1 MTEIIRLERCEL
13 RPWKKSDRASI
24 ARHANNQNIARTLRD
39 RFPYPYSEGDAKSW
53 LAVVTKERPP
63 NHLAIV
69 VEGEAV
75 GGIGLQFQ
83 ADVHR
88 RSAEL
93 GYWLGEAFWGS
104 GIMSEAVR
112 AFTEYA
118 FATFDLCRIFAGVFE
133 TNPASARVLEK
144 AGYLLEGRMRRS
156 VLKDGKML
164 DQLLY
169 ACVLDE
175 EAPEPKSD

>member
-1 MTEIIRLERCEL
+1 
-13 RPWKKSDRASI
+13 
-24 ARHANNQNIARTLRD
+24 
-39 RFPYPYSEGDAKSW
+39 
-53 LAVVTKERPP
+53 
-63 NHLAIV
+63 
-69 VEGEAV
+69 
-75 GGIGLQFQ
+75 
-83 ADVHR
+83 
-88 RSAEL
+88 
-93 GYWLGEAFWGS
+93 
-104 GIMSEAVR
+104 MSEAVR

-175 EAPEPKSD
+175 KAPEPKSD